1 MLKELEKNMDGY
13 QNSVKTVMRDR
24 YDQGKETE
32 KTEVYGLRKEPA
44 IWLPIQTV
52 PALL

>member
-1 MLKELEKNMDGY
+1 MQKKKGNLK
-13 QNSVKTVMRDR
+13 RADR
-24 YDQGKETE
+24 YDQGKEAKE
-32 KTEVYGLRKEPA
+32 TEVYGLRKEPA